1 MHGPTE
7 QLTAQTS
14 VRLPANPTHAGNL
27 ARSSFFKYYI
37 HDGADACR
45 LELIGEFTEAELTE
59 LNGCWR
65 TARTILGAR
74 KLVLDLRGLKYVDDA
89 AKQWL
94 ASMGQEGAIYVPESF
109 LRNALADHTSDSKP
123 PRLTFLGKLI
133 ATLRGVRVAATD

>member
-1 MHGPTE
+1 M
-7 QLTAQTS
+7 
-14 VRLPANPTHAGNL
+14 
-27 ARSSFFKYYI
+27 
-37 HDGADACR
+37 
-45 LELIGEFTEAELTE
+45 
-59 LNGCWR
+59 
-65 TARTILGAR
+65 
-74 KLVLDLRGLKYVDDA
+74 DDA